1 MATLHS
7 ASSGLL
13 IAMPKIKGD
22 FFEKAV
28 VLMLEHGTDGA
39 FGLVLNRR
47 TIHDSSL
54 ITSQFNLPWTGTDRL
69 LYRGGPV
76 KPESLWILH
85 PDEYLYQETIP
96 ISEGIAVSRSKE
108 ALKGLVEENVGD
120 LKLFVGCA
128 AWVPGQL
135 EEELINGFW
144 LLAPMQYRF
153 AFDIFPDDLWHEAI
167 KSLGFDPSQLS
178 VPSSDSS
185 N

>member
-54 ITSQFNLPWTGTDRL
+54 ITSQFNLP
-69 LYRGGPV
+69 
-76 KPESLWILH
+76 
-85 PDEYLYQETIP
+85 
-96 ISEGIAVSRSKE
+96 
-108 ALKGLVEENVGD
+108 
-120 LKLFVGCA
+120 
-128 AWVPGQL
+128 
-135 EEELINGFW
+135 
-144 LLAPMQYRF
+144 
-153 AFDIFPDDLWHEAI
+153 
-167 KSLGFDPSQLS
+167 
-178 VPSSDSS
+178 
-185 N
+185 